1 MSYNRVRIK
10 DWGVGNKGGGGV
22 QGVLKVRNDCSE
34 LRSPCLYNTYLISE
48 RVIEAVLIYLHNE
61 KIALHTE
68 RINIIRQDRA
78 EE

>member
-1 MSYNRVRIK
+1 M
-10 DWGVGNKGGGGV
+10 GGGGL

-34 LRSPCLYNTYLISE
+34 LRSPCLYNTYMYLISE
-48 RVIEAVLIYLHNE
+48 RLIEGVLIYLHNE

-68 RINIIRQDRA
+68 RIIIIRQDRA

>member
-48 RVIEAVLIYLHNE
+48 RMIEGVLIYLHNE
-61 KIALHTE
+61 KIALHTK
-68 RINIIRQDRA
+68 RIIIIRQDRA